1 MGVEL
6 QNLSKNRAVAEF
18 REPEANRKKVSDLLF
33 AAFPA
38 PSAHAVSQ
46 RAAVVLDVD
55 PRTIRSWMDG
65 RTRPTWDQVGVIC
78 AYVGFERAM
87 QILWRTR

>member
-1 MGVEL
+1 MGVNV
-6 QNLSKNRAVAEF
+6 QNPSKNRAVAEF
-18 REPEANRKKVSDLLF
+18 RQPEANRKKVADLLF

-46 RAAVVLDVD
+46 RAAIVLDVD
-55 PRTIRSWMDG
+55 PRTIRSWMEG
-65 RTRPTWDQVGVIC
+65 RTRPSWDQVGVIC

-87 QILWRTR
+87 QILWRAR